1 MINNTAESDFLNRC
15 SRRPQ
20 EGWHHEERLV
30 FEPAKVTELT
40 KGLTSTNAEAEV
52 VDLHSRIKKIYAHVN
67 MDVRLALI
75 TFRPFK

>member
-40 KGLTSTNAEAEV
+40 KGLTANAEAEI
-52 VDLHSRIKKIYAHVN
+52 VDLHSRIKKIYARVN
-67 MDVRLALI
+67 MDVRLASI
-75 TFRPFK
+75 TFRSFK